1 MPRQTI
7 TELCAIKPEAL
18 KAGKLKISPVGEA
31 TGLDGRVFH
40 IDGQTITQRLIDT
53 GLELVLNVAH
63 EYGGQAA
70 GWFSEFESRED
81 GIYARLA
88 LNEHGTALLDAQAY
102 KYLSPEYFINDA
114 DQQVWRLVG
123 VGLVNQPNLLSDAL
137 NQAAPPTD
145 PDARMDA
152 GGRAAYG
159 TARLSSPNAKAD
171 PYRDVGGRA
180 AYGTKAEET
189 RMTQNTENTETSQAA
204 DRLTQQNQQLAR
216 ENAALKRQIH
226 AHKVDAAIAE
236 RKLIPAKREFALGLN
251 ANALDAYLKV
261 EAESRPQTDKQG
273 IQPDETQ
280 AGDGG
285 CPILSQLN
293 IEDQQDG

>member
-18 KAGKLKISPVGEA
+18 KAGKLKISPIGEA
-31 TGLDGRVFH
+31 TGLDGRVFD
-40 IDGQTITQRLIDT
+40 IDGETITQRLIDS

-70 GWFSEFESRED
+70 GWFSEFEARED

-88 LNEHGTALLDAQAY
+88 LNERGTALLDAQAY
-102 KYLSPEYFINDA
+102 KYLSPEYFIDA
-114 DQQVWRLVG
+114 DNNTQVLRLVG

-137 NQAAPPTD
+137 NHAKPPTD
-145 PDARMDA
+145 P
-152 GGRAAYG
+152 
-159 TARLSSPNAKAD
+159 
-171 PYRDVGGRA
+171 
-180 AYGTKAEET
+180 EET
-189 RMTQNTENTETSQAA
+189 RMTKNTEKSAASGTKADPAA
-204 DRLTQQNQQLAR
+204 DQLTQQNQQLAR
-216 ENAALKRQIH
+216 QNAALKRQIH

-236 RKLIPAKREFALGLN
+236 RKLIPAKREFALGLD

-261 EAESRPQTDKQG
+261 EAESGTKTDNQG

-280 AGDGG
+280 AGDGA
-285 CPILSQLN
+285 CPILAQLD
-293 IEDQQDG
+293 IEDQKDG

>member
-7 TELCAIKPEAL
+7 TELCALKPEAL

-88 LNEHGTALLDAQAY
+88 LNERGTALLDAQAY

-159 TARLSSPNAKAD
+159 T
-171 PYRDVGGRA
+171 
-180 AYGTKAEET
+180 KAEET
-189 RMTQNTENTETSQAA
+189 RMTQNTENTQTSQAA

>member
-7 TELCAIKPEAL
+7 TELCALKPEAL

-40 IDGQTITQRLIDT
+40 IDGETITQRLIDT

-70 GWFSEFESRED
+70 GWFSEFELRED

-88 LNEHGTALLDAQAY
+88 LNERGTALLDAQAY
-102 KYLSPEYFINDA
+102 KYLSPEYFIND
-114 DQQVWRLVG
+114 DDNQVWRLVG

-137 NQAAPPTD
+137 NHAKPPTD
-145 PDARMDA
+145 PDAR
-152 GGRAAYG
+152 
-159 TARLSSPNAKAD
+159 
-171 PYRDVGGRA
+171 
-180 AYGTKAEET
+180 EET
-189 RMTQNTENTETSQAA
+189 KMTQNTEHTETSPAHADA
-204 DRLTQQNQQLAR
+204 DRLTRQNQQLAR

-251 ANALDAYLKV
+251 ANVLDAYLKV
-261 EAESRPQTDKQG
+261 EAASGMKAESPQTDNQG

-280 AGDGG
+280 AGDGA
-285 CPILSQLN
+285 CPILAQLN
-293 IEDQQDG
+293 IEDQQNG

>member
-18 KAGKLKISPVGEA
+18 QAGKLKISPVGEA
-31 TGLDGRVFH
+31 TGLDGRVFY

-70 GWFSEFESRED
+70 GWFSEFELRED
-81 GIYARLA
+81 GIYARLS
-88 LNEHGTALLDAQAY
+88 LNERGTALLDAQAY
-102 KYLSPEYFINDA
+102 KYLSPEYFSDGYHSK
-114 DQQVWRLVG
+114 QVLRLVG

-137 NQAAPPTD
+137 NHAEPPTD
-145 PDARMDA
+145 P
-152 GGRAAYG
+152 
-159 TARLSSPNAKAD
+159 
-171 PYRDVGGRA
+171 
-180 AYGTKAEET
+180 EET
-189 RMTQNTENTETSQAA
+189 RMTQNTETSPEA
-204 DRLTQQNQQLAR
+204 LTRQNQQLAR
-216 ENAALKRQIH
+216 QNAALKRQIH

-236 RKLIPAKREFALGLN
+236 GKLIPAKRDFALGLN

-261 EAESRPQTDKQG
+261 EAESLPQTDKQG

-280 AGDGG
+280 VGDGA
-285 CPILSQLN
+285 CPILAQLN